1 MVNQVAIV
9 AVLASFEVAVPA
21 GGRAGVGRPRPVG
34 SSADRLHGAGF
45 RAAGAVAVEEAVR
58 ARATGWQLRRIGAA
72 VAGLSRLKDAVT
84 TYRLRANAG
93 RSGTAPAW
101 LDLAGRRAAVTTIR
115 IPVVAW
121 LAELDVA
128 VAAYRGTGFSWHVTL
143 PPGFNRLAVS
153 RAAVTA
159 DSVSVVTD
167 LVGGQH
173 VVSTYPLI
181 HATLARG
188 RTLEIG
194 FDLAKGIAASING
207 IITNLLGR
215 GDAVVAQLA
224 VVKNAI
230 PAVFAMRYACHI
242 APGSTGGTAGAEK
255 AGPAAAAAATLAA
268 AIPASALALPA
279 SPRR

>member
-1 MVNQVAIV
+1 
-9 AVLASFEVAVPA
+9 
-21 GGRAGVGRPRPVG
+21 
-34 SSADRLHGAGF
+34 
-45 RAAGAVAVEEAVR
+45 
-58 ARATGWQLRRIGAA
+58 
-72 VAGLSRLKDAVT
+72 
-84 TYRLRANAG
+84 
-93 RSGTAPAW
+93 
-101 LDLAGRRAAVTTIR
+101 LAGRRATVTIVR

-159 DSVSVVTD
+159 DCVSIVTD
-167 LVGGQH
+167 LVGGQY

-181 HATLARG
+181 HARLARG

-194 FDLAKGIAASING
+194 FDLAKGIAASVNG
-207 IITNLLGR
+207 IIANLLGR
-215 GDAVVAQLA
+215 GDAVIAQLA

-230 PAVFAMRYACHI
+230 PAVLRVRHVSRS
-242 APGSTGGTAGAEK
+242 APVSAGGTGK
-255 AGPAAAAAATLAA
+255 ATNKAARAAAAAAAA
-268 AIPASALALPA
+268 AIPASALALTA

>member
-1 MVNQVAIV
+1 
-9 AVLASFEVAVPA
+9 
-21 GGRAGVGRPRPVG
+21 
-34 SSADRLHGAGF
+34 
-45 RAAGAVAVEEAVR
+45 
-58 ARATGWQLRRIGAA
+58 
-72 VAGLSRLKDAVT
+72 
-84 TYRLRANAG
+84 
-93 RSGTAPAW
+93 
-101 LDLAGRRAAVTTIR
+101 
-115 IPVVAW
+115 
-121 LAELDVA
+121 
-128 VAAYRGTGFSWHVTL
+128 VTL
-143 PPGFNRLAVS
+143 PPGFNRLAVP

-159 DSVSVVTD
+159 DCVTVVAD

-215 GDAVVAQLA
+215 GDAVIALLA

-242 APGSTGGTAGAEK
+242 APGSTGGTGKPTNK
-255 AGPAAAAAATLAA
+255 AARATAAAAAA